1 MPTVV
6 VEVVLGIAA
15 GPSGLGWVE
24 ADEVVRIVAVIG
36 LAFLLFLA
44 GIELD
49 LRALRG
55 TVLRLGLAGFAVSLA
70 LAGMTGFAL
79 DAAGLVE
86 DPLLAGVILTATS
99 LGVVIGVLKESG
111 RAMTPTAASS
121 SSPGP
126 PSAMSPRW
134 CSSRSC
140 SRPTVPVRAPRS
152 SSSSSTP
159 SSSPPSPPRSPW
171 RAGRWAWARCW
182 SASRTP
188 LRRSGS
194 AARSCSWSSSWS
206 SPSAS
211 GSKTILGA
219 FVAGAL
225 VGLIDR
231 DQAMTHPQFRV
242 KLEAIGYGFL
252 IPVFFVASGVTFDLT
267 RCSTTRPRWSWS
279 RCS

>member
-1 MPTVV
+1 MAEVSFDDLALVMAVAFATPIVLGLLPRNPVPTVV

-111 RAMTPTAASS
+111 RAMTPTGQLIIAGASIGDVAAVVLLSVLFS
-121 SSPGP
+121 ADGSGTGAQVVLLVEYAVIVAAIAGAIALAGRSMGLGVGAGPPPGHHCGDPGP
-126 PSAMSPRW
+126 R
-134 CSSRSC
+134 
-140 SRPTVPVRAPRS
+140 
-152 SSSSSTP
+152 
-159 SSSPPSPPRSPW
+159 
-171 RAGRWAWARCW
+171 
-182 SASRTP
+182 
-188 LRRSGS
+188 
-194 AARSCSWSSSWS
+194 ARSCSWSSSWS

-211 GSKTILGA
+211 GS
-219 FVAGAL
+219 
-225 VGLIDR
+225 R
-231 DQAMTHPQFRV
+231 PS
-242 KLEAIGYGFL
+242 
-252 IPVFFVASGVTFDLT
+252 SG
-267 RCSTTRPRWSWS
+267 RSWPGRWSV
-279 RCS
+279 